1 MGEGVGKGGACT
13 PEARWHLACSAFSE
27 HLRIVTVCLLRPL
40 DDGDGLVLGGVRLR
54 RLAVSLVSLAV
65 RSIGGLGGGVLCRLL
80 TRVIRGSG
88 SSLLRLV
95 LRCDRFSILHELVH
109 VDDGLRG

>member
-1 MGEGVGKGGACT
+1 MGEGVGGKGGACT
-13 PEARWHLACSAFSE
+13 PEAHWHLARSAFSE

-54 RLAVSLVSLAV
+54 RLAPLVSLAV

-95 LRCDRFSILHELVH
+95 LRGDRISILHELVH
-109 VDDGLRG
+109 VDDGLRR

>member
-1 MGEGVGKGGACT
+1 M
-13 PEARWHLACSAFSE
+13 
-27 HLRIVTVCLLRPL
+27 
-40 DDGDGLVLGGVRLR
+40 
-54 RLAVSLVSLAV
+54 
-65 RSIGGLGGGVLCRLL
+65 

-95 LRCDRFSILHELVH
+95 LRGDRLSILHELVH